1 MNMMRARDAERQTC
15 PEMIATVPSCLPTR
29 SKSRIPGAYLH
40 LNLEHI
46 KNYNIF
52 PLLDIQYIH
61 VYIYICN
68 VCNVCMYV
76 YIYIVHRFSVYYIPI
91 IM

>member
-46 KNYNIF
+46 KNYNII
-52 PLLDIQYIH
+52 PLQDIQYIH
-61 VYIYICN
+61 IYICN

-76 YIYIVHRFSVYYIPI
+76 CIYILFIGLVCI
-91 IM
+91 IYL